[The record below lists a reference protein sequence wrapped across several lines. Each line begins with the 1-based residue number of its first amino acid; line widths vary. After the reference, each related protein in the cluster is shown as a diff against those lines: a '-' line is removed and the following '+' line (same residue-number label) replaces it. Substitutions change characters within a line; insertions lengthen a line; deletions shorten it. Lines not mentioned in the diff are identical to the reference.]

1 MFTCTVTLTP
11 VLVNFVNNSL
21 TILHHVIVYCGYL
34 AEINF
39 CPAGS
44 SGHITVFQ
52 REAPTQTYNFRHDS
66 SVVILKRCLEG
77 AGLVPA
83 PCGSSGSDSPYK
95 GPAGKSSWEWRQNAG
110 FFFVASALLIVIAVV
125 RSQFL
130 RYWGYLVGSGFW
142 RLKTVPT
149 LSFKK
154 CRHFPWKALLIALK
168 SKIS

>member
-11 VLVNFVNNSL
+11 VLVHFVNNSL

-110 FFFVASALLIVIAVV
+110 FFCSFRLVNCYCSSAEPVLTVLRVFGRLRLLA
-125 RSQFL
+125 
-130 RYWGYLVGSGFW
+130 
-142 RLKTVPT
+142 
-149 LSFKK
+149 FKNCPDTK
-154 CRHFPWKALLIALK
+154 L
-168 SKIS
+168 

>member
-1 MFTCTVTLTP
+1 MLTCTVHSYCTLTL
-11 VLVNFVNNSL
+11 VLVHFVNNSL

-95 GPAGKSSWEWRQNAG
+95 GPAGKSS
-110 FFFVASALLIVIAVV
+110 
-125 RSQFL
+125 
-130 RYWGYLVGSGFW
+130 
-142 RLKTVPT
+142 
-149 LSFKK
+149 
-154 CRHFPWKALLIALK
+154 
-168 SKIS
+168 